1 MKIKTKLTLA
11 IGTLFVLI
19 SMLSAVG
26 FYYINVLS
34 DETNNILVANY
45 NSLDYAKKML
55 VSLDEMPNDSNA
67 IKSFEANLIRQKNN
81 ITEAGEEA
89 ATENLVQNLL
99 KLKQHQNDNAIYIEI
114 RKNIA
119 TIMQLN
125 MNAIQHKSSIAK
137 KTADHATSWIA
148 VVATLC
154 FLIAFSLL
162 LNFPRGIANPIRELT
177 VGIKEVADKN
187 YTRRIEFE
195 GHDEFGEVATAFNTM
210 ASKLKE
216 YETSNLSDLLFE
228 KKRIETLINK
238 MHNPIIGLDEHK
250 KILFANEEALEILAL
265 KSEHIIGKD
274 AMDIAAS
281 NDLMRTLLKELISYQ
296 ENKKVNT
303 EHLKIYFNKKESY
316 FEKEIIDIHF
326 TPTGEKISKLIGHV
340 ILLKDI
346 TPFKELDTLKTN
358 FIGTVS
364 HELKTPISSILMSLN
379 LLEDKRVGAINDE
392 QQQMIQSIK
401 EDTERLLK
409 ITGELTNITQAETGN
424 IQLTIQS
431 SSPKDIVELAVS
443 ANKNKATQ
451 NNIEIEI
458 DCLETVSSVLA
469 DTEKT
474 AWVLNNFIS
483 NAIRYSHHHS
493 KIIVTV
499 KSVNDKIEFSVKDFG
514 KGIDSKY
521 TNKIF
526 DRYFRIPGNDKE
538 GTGLGLAICK
548 EFIEAQNGVIG
559 VISELSKGST
569 FYFKL
574 GYKA

>member
-34 DETNNILVANY
+34 NETNNILVANY

-55 VSLDEMPNDSNA
+55 VSLDEMTNDSNA
-67 IKSFEANLIRQKNN
+67 IKSFETNLIKQKNN

-99 KLKQHQNDNAIYIEI
+99 KLKQHKNDNALNIEI

-154 FLIAFSLL
+154 FLISFSLL

-187 YTRRIEFE
+187 YKRRIEFE
-195 GHDEFGEVATAFNTM
+195 SHDEFGEVAIAFNTM

-216 YETSNLSDLLFE
+216 YETSNLSELLFE

-265 KSEHIIGKD
+265 KLDAIIGKD
-274 AMDIAAS
+274 AIDIALS
-281 NDLMRTLLKELISYQ
+281 NDLMRTLLQELIAYQ
-296 ENKKVNT
+296 ENKKVNN

-316 FEKEIIDIHF
+316 FEKEIIDINF

-379 LLEDKRVGAINDE
+379 LLEDNRVGAINKE
-392 QQQMIQSIK
+392 QQQMIQNIK

-424 IQLTIQS
+424 IQLKIQS

-443 ANKNKATQ
+443 ANKNKAIQ
-451 NNIEIEI
+451 NNVTIEINCPEKI
-458 DCLETVSSVLA
+458 NSVLA
-469 DTEKT
+469 DNEKT

-483 NAIRYSHHHS
+483 NAIRYSHQDS
-493 KIIVTV
+493 KIIVDV
-499 KSVNDKIEFSVKDFG
+499 KQIDDKIEFSVKDFG

-548 EFIEAQNGVIG
+548 EFIEAQNGSIG
-559 VISELSKGST
+559 VISEINKGST

-574 GYKA
+574 GVV